1 MNKTIH
7 RAESRGYADH
17 GWLQTHH
24 TFSFANYYDPRR
36 VHFGA
41 LRVLNDDTVAPGEGF
56 GTHPHDNM
64 EIVSI
69 ALEGA
74 LRHGDSMGNMKV
86 LRPGEI
92 QVMSAGTGITHSEMN
107 ASETEPVKFLQIWVL
122 TDAQNHTPRYN
133 QVELAPAKRNVP
145 HVIVA
150 PEGRG
155 GEHVG
160 WVHQDAWFYTL
171 DLDKDH
177 VAEYRMNTR
186 GHGAYVFVIEGG
198 RGAGTARRH
207 GHHRGGRVPDQGR
220 NRREGVDYRSP
231 DGGLTRRRKGAF
243 RQISSSSSSSC
254 GSGERF
260 RMGVRRKRAVPWG
273 SPFCVGRRRHREE
286 GFCREGCCA
295 RRRCVRIP
303 R

>member
-24 TFSFANYYDPRR
+24 TFSFANYYDPSRI
-36 VHFGA
+36 HFGA

-107 ASETEPVKFLQIWVL
+107 ASGTDSVKFLQIWVL

-133 QVELAPAKRNVP
+133 QVELAPAGRNALR
-145 HVIVA
+145 VIVA
-150 PEGRG
+150 PEGHG
-155 GEHVG
+155 SEHVG
-160 WVHQDAWFYTL
+160 WVHQDAWFSTL
-171 DLDKDH
+171 DLDKAH
-177 VAEYRMNTR
+177 ETEYRMHKH
-186 GHGAYVFVIEGG
+186 GHGAYVFVIEG
-198 RGAGTARRH
+198 RVEVAGEELGPRDGMGISDADGFLIKGESDARVLIIE
-207 GHHRGGRVPDQGR
+207 VPM
-220 NRREGVDYRSP
+220 V
-231 DGGLTRRRKGAF
+231 
-243 RQISSSSSSSC
+243 I
-254 GSGERF
+254 
-260 RMGVRRKRAVPWG
+260 
-273 SPFCVGRRRHREE
+273 
-286 GFCREGCCA
+286 
-295 RRRCVRIP
+295 
-303 R
+303 

>member
-171 DLDKDH
+171 DLDKDR
-177 VAEYRMNTR
+177 VVEYRMNTR
-186 GHGAYVFVIEGG
+186 GHGAYVFVIEGSVEAAG
-198 RGAGTARRH
+198 EELGPRDGMGITGADEFPIKGETDAKVLSIE
-207 GHHRGGRVPDQGR
+207 VPM
-220 NRREGVDYRSP
+220 EV
-231 DGGLTRRRKGAF
+231 
-243 RQISSSSSSSC
+243 
-254 GSGERF
+254 
-260 RMGVRRKRAVPWG
+260 
-273 SPFCVGRRRHREE
+273 
-286 GFCREGCCA
+286 
-295 RRRCVRIP
+295 
-303 R
+303 

>member
-41 LRVLNDDTVAPGEGF
+41 LRVLNDDTVAPGDGF

-107 ASETEPVKFLQIWVL
+107 ASETEPVKFLQIWV
-122 TDAQNHTPRYN
+122 
-133 QVELAPAKRNVP
+133 
-145 HVIVA
+145 
-150 PEGRG
+150 
-155 GEHVG
+155 
-160 WVHQDAWFYTL
+160 HQDAWFYTL
-171 DLDKDH
+171 DLDKDR
-177 VAEYRMNTR
+177 VVEYRMNTR
-186 GHGAYVFVIEGG
+186 GHGAYVFVIEGSVEAAG
-198 RGAGTARRH
+198 EELGPRDGMGITGADEFPIKGNTDAKVLIIE
-207 GHHRGGRVPDQGR
+207 VPM
-220 NRREGVDYRSP
+220 EV
-231 DGGLTRRRKGAF
+231 
-243 RQISSSSSSSC
+243 
-254 GSGERF
+254 
-260 RMGVRRKRAVPWG
+260 
-273 SPFCVGRRRHREE
+273 
-286 GFCREGCCA
+286 
-295 RRRCVRIP
+295 
-303 R
+303 